1 MNKEQL
7 QFFYDEI
14 MGMFGWDD
22 EDTASGVD
30 PLLWAKAEIGRT
42 LEIVKEQRKRIME
55 FQVAEKDYVA
65 TLRAELDEANKKIKV
80 LEKLHEEDN
89 DLAKLIQDE
98 EAKVY
103 ALRAELDELMVMKN
117 RWVET
122 AESGRGTINSL
133 SAQLAEWHNAA
144 KFVADGCKDEI
155 HCGCVPILKRE
166 LDAKTKAVDE
176 AREAIKYLVYDLE
189 HVSRRDHPEGLASCK
204 QGEAWLTAHPEGK
217 EE

>member
-7 QFFYDEI
+7 EFFYNEI

-65 TLRAELDEANKKIKV
+65 TLRAELDE
-80 LEKLHEEDN
+80 
-89 DLAKLIQDE
+89 
-98 EAKVY
+98 
-103 ALRAELDELMVMKN
+103 
-117 RWVET
+117 
-122 AESGRGTINSL
+122 
-133 SAQLAEWHNAA
+133 WHNAA
-144 KFVADGCKDEI
+144 KFVADGCTDEI

-166 LDAKTKAVDE
+166 MDAANKAVEE
-176 AREAIKYLVYDLE
+176 ARELLVKTEWTKFDTAVIRHYCWCCDHLMGE
-189 HVSRRDHPEGLASCK
+189 HYPECELS
-204 QGEAWLTAHPEGK
+204 AWLTAHPE